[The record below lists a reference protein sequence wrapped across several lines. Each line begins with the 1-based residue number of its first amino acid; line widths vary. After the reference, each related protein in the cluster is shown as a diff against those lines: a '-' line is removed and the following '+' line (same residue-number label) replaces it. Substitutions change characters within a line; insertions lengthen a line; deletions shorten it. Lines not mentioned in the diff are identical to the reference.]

1 MTISKK
7 LRYSFGSI
15 LVVVLLLFAVNTVVV
30 LRQRAVSRQAAAAVT
45 SLQTLSSVELKVMQA
60 RLALKDY
67 LLTGDPRQRDR
78 FDGEMAEFTRL
89 ATEGRRTAATPTVA
103 DALGRM
109 EVIQR
114 NWADGF
120 AAPLVAA
127 RRRVDAGDATSGDLQ
142 IAYLDKDPLVWA
154 SASAAAMTEANLVI
168 QQMLNDSTA
177 RAALALSTGTI
188 ASLGVTV
195 LAVILCLVIA
205 YQASKSITGPMMATV
220 NVLRDIA
227 EGAGDLT
234 QRVNQTSG
242 DELGEMGRWFNTFMV
257 KLEGLIVRVARST
270 EGVAGSSE
278 KLFAV
283 SHQMGVGAD
292 ETSAQA
298 NIVAAASDQVTR
310 NLQTV
315 AAATEEMTASI
326 GEISTNASA
335 AASVAARAVDK
346 ARQANVTMNNLG
358 VSSSEIGKVVE
369 VINSIAQQTKLLAL
383 NATIE
388 AARAGA
394 AGKGFAVV
402 ANEVK
407 QLANETA
414 RATEQISQKIQAIRT
429 GTQDAVVA
437 IAEIGEIIA
446 QMHDISTTIASA
458 VEEQTAT
465 TREIARNV
473 SEAALGESHVTRN
486 ITSVAQ
492 AAQNTSGGAHSTQTA
507 AGELAGMAAELQKVV
522 AVFKYAGTS
531 TAVAPAAP

>member
-1 MTISKK
+1 
-7 LRYSFGSI
+7 
-15 LVVVLLLFAVNTVVV
+15 
-30 LRQRAVSRQAAAAVT
+30 
-45 SLQTLSSVELKVMQA
+45 
-60 RLALKDY
+60 
-67 LLTGDPRQRDR
+67 
-78 FDGEMAEFTRL
+78 
-89 ATEGRRTAATPTVA
+89 
-103 DALGRM
+103 
-109 EVIQR
+109 
-114 NWADGF
+114 
-120 AAPLVAA
+120 
-127 RRRVDAGDATSGDLQ
+127 
-142 IAYLDKDPLVWA
+142 
-154 SASAAAMTEANLVI
+154 
-168 QQMLNDSTA
+168 
-177 RAALALSTGTI
+177 
-188 ASLGVTV
+188 
-195 LAVILCLVIA
+195 
-205 YQASKSITGPMMATV
+205 
-220 NVLRDIA
+220 
-227 EGAGDLT
+227 
-234 QRVNQTSG
+234 
-242 DELGEMGRWFNTFMV
+242 MV
-257 KLEGLIVRVARST
+257 KLEGLIDRVARST

-283 SHQMGVGAD
+283 SHEMNIGAD

-346 ARQANVTMNNLG
+346 AREANLTMSNLG
-358 VSSSEIGKVVE
+358 VSSTAIGKVVE

-414 RATEQISQKIQAIRT
+414 RATEQISERIQAIRT
-429 GTQDAVVA
+429 GTDDAVIA

-492 AAQNTSGGAHSTQTA
+492 AAQNTSGGAHSTRTA

-531 TAVAPAAP
+531 PAIAPAAP